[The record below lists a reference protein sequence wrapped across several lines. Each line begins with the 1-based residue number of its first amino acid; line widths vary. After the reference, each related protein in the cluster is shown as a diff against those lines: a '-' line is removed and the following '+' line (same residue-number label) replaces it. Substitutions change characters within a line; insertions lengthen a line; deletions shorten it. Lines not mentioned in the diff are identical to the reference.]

1 MVDTIKVGISSG
13 CLFELRQLNST
24 LAGLSECEK
33 ERYLAENTSISLKN
47 GAAFSLI
54 NKLCNLKYS
63 GESLVEIYLISRKKA
78 GIAKIIQTNLNQ
90 RSLDIKQAIFTNGQ
104 SIIKAVKENSID
116 LFLSTNTCDVKEVLA
131 CQIPAAKLLAEHN
144 SSRRLKEIRLA
155 FDGDSC
161 IFGSTVDEL
170 YEKEGIDAVYQHE
183 ERMRSVPIEPGP
195 LKSFLEKIDQLK
207 HKVNKVRPGLIQTAL
222 ITARSPQ
229 CSPRV
234 INTLKS
240 WGVFFDEMFF
250 MSGDDKNE
258 AIKRFSADMFFD
270 DRMDNCIPARRYSS
284 AAHVPWG
291 VTNGQYT

>member
-1 MVDTIKVGISSG
+1 MVDTIKLGISSG
-13 CLFELRQLNST
+13 CLFELRQLNKT
-24 LAGLSECEK
+24 LARLSECEK
-33 ERYLAENTSISLKN
+33 GQYLSENSEMLLEN

-54 NKLCNLKYS
+54 EKLGKLKHMDQC
-63 GESLVEIYLISRKKA
+63 LVEIYLISRKKPA
-78 GIAKIIQTNLNQ
+78 FAKIIEGNLNQ
-90 RSLDIKQAIFTNGQ
+90 RSLHIKQAIFTNGQ

-250 MSGDDKNE
+250 TSGDKKE
-258 AIKRFSADMFFD
+258 AIKKFSADLFFD
-270 DRMDNCIPARRYSS
+270 DRMDNCIPASGYSS
-284 AAHVPWG
+284 VAHVPWG